1 MDCRG
6 WKWFGKCECVWTQL
20 EVPSVFVD
28 VLMPR
33 VGGLVPSAFV
43 VVYNGKL
50 QLTREMAGT
59 HIFDLPHM
67 STLFRIPFQFTAFNG
82 SGCNLMVLLTYLR
95 DQIVQ

>member
-1 MDCRG
+1 
-6 WKWFGKCECVWTQL
+6 
-20 EVPSVFVD
+20 

-33 VGGLVPSAFV
+33 VGELMPSAFV
-43 VVYNGKL
+43 AVYNGKL

-67 STLFRIPFQFTAFNG
+67 STLFRIPIPFTAFNG
-82 SGCNLMVLLTYLR
+82 SGCNLMVLSTYLR